1 MYQEHA
7 LLMLTL
13 LAVVTLLFIV
23 FVSRTGSRNES
34 YSFILIGPL
43 PIFLRGRGAVV
54 ASITIFLLILL
65 VLVMLL

>member
-1 MYQEHA
+1 MYPEHA

-23 FVSRTGSRNES
+23 FVSRTGSRSES

-43 PIFLRGRGAVV
+43 PIFLKGRGAVV

>member
-1 MYQEHA
+1 MYPEHA

-23 FVSRTGSRNES
+23 FVSRTGSRSES

-65 VLVMLL
+65 VVVMLL

>member
-1 MYQEHA
+1 MYPEHA

-23 FVSRTGSRNES
+23 FVSRTGSRSES
-34 YSFILIGPL
+34 YSFILLGPL

>member
-1 MYQEHA
+1 MYPEHA

-23 FVSRTGSRNES
+23 FVSRTGSRSES
-34 YSFILIGPL
+34 YSFILLGPL
-43 PIFLRGRGAVV
+43 PIFLKGRGAVV

>member
-1 MYQEHA
+1 MYREHA

-23 FVSRTGSRNES
+23 FVSRTGSRSES

-43 PIFLRGRGAVV
+43 PIFLKGRGAVV

>member
-1 MYQEHA
+1 MYPEHA

-23 FVSRTGSRNES
+23 FVSRTGSRSES
-34 YSFILIGPL
+34 YSFILLGPL
-43 PIFLRGRGAVV
+43 PIFMRGRGAVV

-65 VLVMLL
+65 ILVMLL

>member
-1 MYQEHA
+1 MYPEHA

-23 FVSRTGSRNES
+23 FVSRTGSRSES

-43 PIFLRGRGAVV
+43 PIFLKGRGAVV
-54 ASITIFLLILL
+54 ASITIFLLIFL

>member
-1 MYQEHA
+1 
-7 LLMLTL
+7 MLTL

-23 FVSRTGSRNES
+23 FVSRTGSRNEG

>member
-1 MYQEHA
+1 
-7 LLMLTL
+7 
-13 LAVVTLLFIV
+13 
-23 FVSRTGSRNES
+23 
-34 YSFILIGPL
+34 LIGPL

>member
-1 MYQEHA
+1 MYPEHA

-43 PIFLRGRGAVV
+43 PIFLRGRVAVV

>member
-1 MYQEHA
+1 MYPEYA

>member
-1 MYQEHA
+1 MYPEHA

-13 LAVVTLLFIV
+13 LAVVTLLLIV
-23 FVSRTGSRNES
+23 FVSRTGSHNES

-43 PIFLRGRGAVV
+43 PIFLKGRGAVV

>member
-1 MYQEHA
+1 MYPEHA

>member
-1 MYQEHA
+1 MYPEHA

-43 PIFLRGRGAVV
+43 PIFLKGRGAVV